1 MNAAGQAF
9 VDQRI
14 DTLINVDFGER
25 ANELLYEAARAD
37 AGRPLV
43 RAAAERLAE
52 VPAGRFFVI
61 TTGSLSRSW
70 ISPNISENDGPA
82 GAAALARALSIA
94 RQAIPVVVA
103 EASLLTPIGKVFEA
117 AGFSL
122 VSLEQAQQIVGGK
135 PWLAAAVLESFA
147 IVDEEATSDSKKLF
161 DKFDPTLLVATERAG
176 RNSKG
181 IYHNA
186 RGQNYGEGRARVDYL
201 FEEAERRNVATIG
214 VGDGGNEI
222 GMGRIAPVVE
232 AHVPFGKQCAC
243 GCGGGIAAITKTS
256 ALVTAACSNWG
267 CYGIVASLAVLDGDE
282 RLLHTPAR
290 EEALL
295 EAGARAGLIDSS
307 SGTVGLAVDGIPLA
321 AHLAIIELLHELG
334 VREIE
339 RTRG

>member
-147 IVDEEATSDSKKLF
+147 IVDEEATSDSKKL
-161 DKFDPTLLVATERAG
+161 ERAG

-339 RTRG
+339 RNRG